1 LYHADQQFKEA
12 AKMTGMDAGVYGIKK
27 RNGHDSDPKKY
38 KGGEKRGSLKYL
50 KWPKCYTFGEYGH
63 ILSSALILK
72 PDQQSN
78 AMTKEDFKN
87 LFQARVRDTTSLSKV
102 HVADYEDISLD
113 LNLF

>member
-27 RNGHDSDPKKY
+27 RNGHDSNPKKY
-38 KGGEKRGSLKYL
+38 KGVEKRGSLNCWRVWTYFI
-50 KWPKCYTFGEYGH
+50 KCPQPQARSTIQCHE
-63 ILSSALILK
+63 
-72 PDQQSN
+72 
-78 AMTKEDFKN
+78 KEDFKN
-87 LFQARVRDTTSLSKV
+87 IFQAQVRDTKSLSRV